1 MCIFCLMTGLLRINI
16 TSFSGSCRYGGISKC
31 SNRQGMAKIHLGLTV
46 QRKASLPR
54 SAQLVHI
61 PVTNHQKVGR
71 MHLLKSGRSILL
83 SCMNYTVALTHI
95 LDGSIHFLL
104 PLMQILRM
112 PQGSRPIWYRACSM
126 MGLPCGGAQVSTFY
140 QDLSWP
146 ERGMVSG
153 TFHQSINGSYL

>member
-46 QRKASLPR
+46 QRKASLLW

-61 PVTNHQKVGR
+61 PVTNHRKVGR

-104 PLMQILRM
+104 PLMQIFAHASRIKAYLISSLLHDGLTLWRSSSINIL
-112 PQGSRPIWYRACSM
+112 SRPILTRKRYGFWHI
-126 MGLPCGGAQVSTFY
+126 P
-140 QDLSWP
+140 P
-146 ERGMVSG
+146 
-153 TFHQSINGSYL
+153 IN